1 MTMPMS
7 KSRLAMAVALVIAS
21 VAIPVVLWRS
31 TRFRLQEAKELS
43 AKGAEEVAQL
53 TEDNQSLSNLVGQ
66 AKQSLSTEEAQEL
79 LRLRSE
85 IGRLR
90 GEMRDADKLRQE
102 NQLLKTPSPAMAAL
116 QAPRSAA
123 ELETELSMQTIDAM
137 KDLCRELPAALQNFL
152 NYHDS
157 QPPSLPEL
165 RNYFPTVNGR
175 KMPGLYT
182 FTFVRDEGPKPGDL
196 LILREEGSR
205 GKLDGT
211 MARVYGFRD
220 GSAVE
225 VTTPDGNFDPWEK
238 QHLSPPSSTP

>member
-1 MTMPMS
+1 MGKGLWLCGWTFRNSWIRGWQLRALGEAAHNPGSWCPMTMPMS

-137 KDLCRELPAALQNFL
+137 KDLCRELPAAL
-152 NYHDS
+152 
-157 QPPSLPEL
+157 
-165 RNYFPTVNGR
+165 
-175 KMPGLYT
+175 
-182 FTFVRDEGPKPGDL
+182 
-196 LILREEGSR
+196 
-205 GKLDGT
+205 
-211 MARVYGFRD
+211 
-220 GSAVE
+220 
-225 VTTPDGNFDPWEK
+225 
-238 QHLSPPSSTP
+238 

>member
-1 MTMPMS
+1 MV
-7 KSRLAMAVALVIAS
+7 KLRLAMAVALVIAS

-43 AKGAEEVAQL
+43 AKAADEVAQL
-53 TEDNQSLSNLVGQ
+53 TEDNQRLSNLVGE
-66 AKQSLSTEEAQEL
+66 AKQALSTEEGQEL

-90 GEMRDADKLRQE
+90 GEMREADKLREE
-102 NQLLKTPSPAMAAL
+102 NQRLKMPSPAMAAL

-137 KDLCRELPAALQNFL
+137 KDLCRELPAALQKFL
-152 NYHDS
+152 NDHGN
-157 QPPSLPEL
+157 QPQSLPEL
-165 RNYFPTVNGR
+165 RNYFPMVNGR
-175 KMPGLYT
+175 KIPGLYT

-196 LILREEGSR
+196 LILREEGAR

-225 VTTPDGNFDPWEK
+225 VSTSDGNFDLWEK
-238 QHLSPPSSTP
+238 QHLSPSPSGP